1 LPQRSKAAS
10 VGMQSPNVPFERLDE
25 SRNAWPTKNRR
36 FAGASR
42 TRTGDLLGAMLAL
55 ELRRIRIVKR
65 FRPTGIV
72 SPNSFPNISPAVLQ

>member
-1 LPQRSKAAS
+1 MKAETLA
-10 VGMQSPNVPFERLDE
+10 DE
-25 SRNAWPTKNRR
+25 KTAALRR
-36 FAGASR
+36 FYGGSR
-42 TRTGDLLGAMLAL
+42 IRTGDLLGAMLAL